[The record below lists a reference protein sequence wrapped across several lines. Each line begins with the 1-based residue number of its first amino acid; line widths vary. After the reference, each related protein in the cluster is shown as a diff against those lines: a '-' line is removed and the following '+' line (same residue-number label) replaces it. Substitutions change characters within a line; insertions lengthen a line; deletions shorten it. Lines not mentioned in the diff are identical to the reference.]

1 MAVVGMA
8 ANPLVPTRLAVIGP
22 AERLGACVANGIAA
36 QAPPNANRTWEIL
49 ALSDMK
55 DGASDSDD
63 SAGAPDLEEFLL
75 LFDLLDEE
83 GRERILSFT
92 RRQMQEGG
100 FSGFAAVPARK
111 TRRISLRGPSGSTR
125 R

>member
-1 MAVVGMA
+1 M
-8 ANPLVPTRLAVIGP
+8 N
-22 AERLGACVANGIAA
+22 
-36 QAPPNANRTWEIL
+36 
-49 ALSDMK
+49 

-83 GRERILSFT
+83 GRERILSFA

-100 FSGFAAVPARK
+100 FSGVAAVPARK